1 MLGEY
6 KGFLCFKARG
16 AVREIDGLSAGLV
29 FGSYPFDGQYSEGE
43 PMQSVCRLEEINL
56 FLSILEDFLILLR
69 RDLSSVEGVCG
80 SCEIVR

>member
-1 MLGEY
+1 
-6 KGFLCFKARG
+6 
-16 AVREIDGLSAGLV
+16 
-29 FGSYPFDGQYSEGE
+29 
-43 PMQSVCRLEEINL
+43 MQSVCRLEEINF